1 MNKEKKSK
9 RERMEIVSV
18 RLPNS
23 FFQAYEDAC
32 VNELLNMT
40 RSQYLRM
47 IVDRNSKETN
57 FNLLTQR

>member
-1 MNKEKKSK
+1 MMNKNKVKKQ
-9 RERMEIVSV
+9 RMEIVSV

-23 FFQAYEDAC
+23 FFEAYENAC

-40 RSQYLRM
+40 RSEYLRM